1 MIKVYSSQFN
11 YKYGSSIHVPYS
23 IASLFSYINSFSN
36 LKDKFDYQKTFI
48 FRDKLDE
55 YIERIDN
62 PDLLVCSCYVWNWE
76 ITNVLAKRV
85 KDKYPDCKVLYGGPE
100 VPLNYEDDFFADYPH
115 VDILVHQEGEKTLK
129 QIFEVYM
136 SHKNHLSYNDYS
148 SINGLEMRGLRTM
161 PQTRIDD
168 LDSIPSPYLTNLIW
182 DLVEDVDNVDYIVAW
197 ETNRGCPFECTFC
210 DWGSATK
217 TKVRK
222 WDINKLFEEIE
233 WFADNKISY
242 VDCCDANFGIFAERD
257 FELTRKLKTEKLEKG
272 YPGRI
277 RPAWAKV
284 SSDKIIPLAKELIDA
299 DLLRAVTLAVQ
310 SLDEITLT
318 AIKRKNI
325 KFDKYS
331 QLVKQFRRQGI

>member
-1 MIKVYSSQFN
+1 M
-11 YKYGSSIHVPYS
+11 
-23 IASLFSYINSFSN
+23 
-36 LKDKFDYQKTFI
+36 
-48 FRDKLDE
+48 
-55 YIERIDN
+55 
-62 PDLLVCSCYVWNWE
+62 
-76 ITNVLAKRV
+76 

-148 SINGLEMRGLRTM
+148 SINGLEIRVLRTM